1 MADKKRRGR
10 PAGSRD
16 SYQRTRRRTAEASR
30 SVACRLSVSEY
41 AQLERVAA
49 QAGVGVGTYVAGV
62 LRQKLGE

>member
-1 MADKKRRGR
+1 MADRKRGR

-49 QAGVGVGTYVAGV
+49 QAGVGVGTYVAQC
-62 LRQKLGE
+62 LRKILMG

>member
-1 MADKKRRGR
+1 MADRRRGR

-41 AQLERVAA
+41 ALLEQMAA
-49 QAGVGVGTYVAGV
+49 QAGVGVGTYVARC
-62 LRQKLGE
+62 LREILGG

>member
-1 MADKKRRGR
+1 MADKRRGR
-10 PAGSRD
+10 PAGARD

-41 AQLERVAA
+41 AMLEQRAT

>member
-1 MADKKRRGR
+1 MADKRRGR
-10 PAGSRD
+10 PVGARD

-49 QAGVGVGTYVAGV
+49 QAGVGVGTYVARC
-62 LRQKLGE
+62 LREILRG